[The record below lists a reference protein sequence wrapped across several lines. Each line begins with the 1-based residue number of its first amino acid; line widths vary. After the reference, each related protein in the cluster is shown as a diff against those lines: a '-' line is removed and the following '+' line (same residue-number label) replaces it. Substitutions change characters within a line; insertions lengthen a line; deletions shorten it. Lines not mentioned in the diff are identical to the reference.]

1 MNRKEFLKKVSAASF
16 LMSTPIPQ
24 EPTSLRAMSESKTVN
39 TVTGPI
45 KAEKMGITLAHE
57 HVMSTFGAS
66 PQEPGQ
72 YDKKELFN
80 EVIPDLKS
88 IKSLGCNTLVDC
100 TAAYFG
106 RNVSLLRE
114 ISRKTGLQI
123 ITNTGIYGAVGDK
136 YVPEY
141 AYQESAE
148 RLADR
153 WIEESKNGIQ
163 GTGIKPGFV
172 KVGVDG
178 GTLSDIDAKL
188 VRAAAFTHL
197 ETGLLVQVHTSG
209 NPLSAQQQMVI
220 FKNEGVSPAAWVWVH
235 AHNMKQTK
243 PLLEAAGEGAWISLD
258 GMGTADL
265 SNGKAEA
272 SPVLQNHLQKLKA
285 FKERNMLSHVLLSHD
300 GDSYPVYMDHKRP
313 YNILFNNFI
322 PMLRQKGFSDEE
334 INQLVVTN
342 PAKAFSTK
350 IQTI

>member
-1 MNRKEFLKKVSAASF
+1 MNRKEFLKKASAASF
-16 LMSTPIPQ
+16 LMST
-24 EPTSLRAMSESKTVN
+24 SLPRGFASFRALSDSATVN

-45 KAEKMGITLAHE
+45 KAEQMQTTLAHE
-57 HVMSTFGAS
+57 HIMSTFGAP

-72 YDKKELFN
+72 YDNKELFN
-80 EVIPDLKS
+80 EVIPNLKS
-88 IKSLGCNTLVDC
+88 IESLGCNTLVDC

-106 RNVSLLRE
+106 RNVSLLQE

-123 ITNTGIYGAVGDK
+123 ITNTGIYGAAGDK

-178 GTLSDIDAKL
+178 GSLSDIDAKL

-209 NPLSAQQQMVI
+209 NPLSAQQQRVI
-220 FKNEGVSPAAWVWVH
+220 LKKEGVSPAAWVWVH

-243 PLLEAAGEGAWISLD
+243 PLLEAADEGAWISLD
-258 GMGTADL
+258 GMGTAEP
-265 SNGKAEA
+265 SNGEAMA
-272 SPVLQNHLQKLKA
+272 SPVLFNHLQKLKA

-300 GDSYPVYMDHKRP
+300 GDSYPVNLEHKRP
-313 YNILFNNFI
+313 YDILFNSFI
-322 PMLRQKGFSDEE
+322 PLLKREGFSEE
-334 INQLVVTN
+334 DIKQLTVYN
-342 PAKAFSTK
+342 PAQAFAKK
-350 IQTI
+350 ILTI